1 MQSISPWSMV
11 EFRAMGSSCRIVA
24 PDAEL
29 ARHGQVLVEE
39 LEQAWSRF
47 VPDSE
52 ISRVNAHAG
61 SLSIVSAVTYELISV
76 AERARRATAGAFNPL
91 MLDHLA
97 PALDLPTGSNWEACR
112 AVLKAMIKAKL
123 PKHVVTVSAESHA

>member
-1 MQSISPWSMV
+1 MQPHSCMGVDKHKAAIVTLVQVRMRMQGAVPTAEVIARLALELKLAHGIDWHACCAAILLKMKISK
-11 EFRAMGSSCRIVA
+11 
-24 PDAEL
+24 
-29 ARHGQVLVEE
+29 
-39 LEQAWSRF
+39 
-47 VPDSE
+47 
-52 ISRVNAHAG
+52 
-61 SLSIVSAVTYELISV
+61 
-76 AERARRATAGAFNPL
+76 GALLTPL